1 MDRRFAFSD
10 THEVVGGITKHFQSY
25 WQSECEAMKNQLVEM
40 DEEGTGQV
48 RLSDFYGTGLEKD
61 WRFGESE
68 EYLRQLGVLDES
80 SPW

>member
-1 MDRRFAFSD
+1 
-10 THEVVGGITKHFQSY
+10 
-25 WQSECEAMKNQLVEM
+25 MKNQFVEM

-48 RLSDFYGTGLEKD
+48 RFSDFYGAGLEKD

>member
-1 MDRRFAFSD
+1 MDRRFTFSD

-61 WRFGESE
+61 W
-68 EYLRQLGVLDES
+68 L
-80 SPW
+80 PCI

>member
-1 MDRRFAFSD
+1 
-10 THEVVGGITKHFQSY
+10 
-25 WQSECEAMKNQLVEM
+25 MKNSLVEM